1 MPEQKI
7 NSDSDADDLQVSH
20 LRKTDCYSQYG
31 QEKKILDATCGS
43 RMMWFDKKNPNVL
56 YADIR
61 QFEYEID
68 RGTPEKPRIQKKSIS
83 PDVVMDFRDMPF
95 EDNCFKLVV
104 FDPPHL
110 NKLGQTSYTA
120 KNYGVLLP
128 TWETDIKAGF
138 DECMRVLEPGG
149 TLIFKWNE
157 SQISTNKVIEIIK
170 AKPLFGH
177 TTGRQAKTIWMT
189 FMKGTT

>member
-1 MPEQKI
+1 ME
-7 NSDSDADDLQVSH
+7 
-20 LRKTDCYSQYG
+20 TD
-31 QEKKILDATCGS
+31 KKILDACCGS
-43 RMMWFDKKNPNVL
+43 RMFWFDKNNPDVL
-56 YADIR
+56 FADIR
-61 QFEYEID
+61 NIEYELD
-68 RGTPEKPRIQKKSIS
+68 RGTPEKTRIQKKSIS

-95 EDNCFKLVV
+95 KDNTFKLVV

-110 NKLGQTSYTA
+110 RKLGQTSFTA

-157 SQISTNKVIEIIK
+157 YEISTNRIIEIIK
-170 AKPLFGH
+170 VKPLFGH
-177 TTGRQAKTIWMT
+177 TTGRQAKTIWMA
-189 FMKGTT
+189 FMKAV